1 MKKLLFSIV
10 VFCVALT
17 SILTLAW
24 SQYGFDQERYDS
36 QGQPNYRY
44 RGSSGKEYQYDLSRP
59 QDELRY
65 ELDLGAQ
72 MRDQLNVDP
81 RIELDR
87 ELGQYG
93 GGAKR

>member
-10 VFCVALT
+10 VFCVA
-17 SILTLAW
+17 SMPILTLAW
-24 SQYGFDQERYDS
+24 RGDDYNESYDR

-44 RGSSGKEYQYDLSRP
+44 RRYSGKEYQYDLSKP
-59 QDELRY
+59 QDRIRY
-65 ELDLGAQ
+65 ETDPSAQ
-72 MRDQLNVDP
+72 IRDEINVDP

-93 GGAKR
+93 GGAKP